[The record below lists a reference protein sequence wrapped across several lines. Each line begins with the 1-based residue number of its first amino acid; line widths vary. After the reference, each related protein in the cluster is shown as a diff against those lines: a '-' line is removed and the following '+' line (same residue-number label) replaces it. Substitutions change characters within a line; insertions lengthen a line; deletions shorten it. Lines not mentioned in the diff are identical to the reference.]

1 MISEKICLKIK
12 FERQK
17 YGLSQE
23 ELALKSGLSRNA
35 IWKIE
40 SGRVSPTIT
49 SLEKNCT
56 SLRYGFCNPDRCF
69 KKLICKSFWF
79 EFLPQ
84 PTNLPHIGESG
95 T

>member
-17 YGLSQE
+17 REMSQE

-49 SLEKNCT
+49 SIEKIAQALDMDFSALT
-56 SLRYGFCNPDRCF
+56 DVSKVDL
-69 KKLICKSFWF
+69 
-79 EFLPQ
+79 
-84 PTNLPHIGESG
+84 
-95 T
+95 